1 MLILSRKLNEEIVIN
16 EDIIISILSIE
27 GDKVSIGITAPRE
40 NKILR
45 RELIDAVRVANK
57 ESAEVSAESIGRLKT
72 IFAKKEEK
80 N

>member
-27 GDKVSIGITAPRE
+27 GDKVSIGITAPKE

-45 RELIDAVRVANK
+45 RELLDAVKVANK
-57 ESAEVSAESIGRLKT
+57 ESAGVSAESIGRLKT